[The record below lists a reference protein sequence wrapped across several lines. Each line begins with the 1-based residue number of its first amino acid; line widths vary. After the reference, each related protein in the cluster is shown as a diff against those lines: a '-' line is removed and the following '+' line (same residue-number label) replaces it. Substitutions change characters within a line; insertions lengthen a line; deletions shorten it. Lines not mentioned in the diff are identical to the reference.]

1 MSKTV
6 IGGIQGIPPQQL
18 SLLKERILST
28 VKSSPKPM
36 SESDL
41 LERVTGRKQYK
52 VKVVRY
58 CLENKLVNRTGSGKR
73 GDPFL
78 YSYGE
83 QPVVQTQQEHHAGPA
98 EANSKS
104 NSVELSPSDFQN
116 LTELFALLH
125 SIKLKAS

>member
-6 IGGIQGIPPQQL
+6 IGGIQGIPPQQFS
-18 SLLKERILST
+18 SLMERILST
-28 VKSSPKPM
+28 VKNSSKPM

-41 LERVTGRKQYK
+41 LEKVTGRKQYK

-58 CLENKLVNRTGSGKR
+58 CLETKLVNRTGSGKR

-78 YSYGE
+78 YSYSE
-83 QPVVQTQQEHHAGPA
+83 QSAVNAHQVAPTSLTEVNAKA
-98 EANSKS
+98 D
-104 NSVELSPSDFQN
+104 ELSPSDFKN

>member
-6 IGGIQGIPPQQL
+6 IGGIQGIPPQQFS
-18 SLLKERILST
+18 SLMERILST
-28 VKSSPKPM
+28 VKNSPRPM

-78 YSYGE
+78 YSYSE
-83 QPVVQTQQEHHAGPA
+83 HSVVETNQANPLDGKDSKTKP
-98 EANSKS
+98 EAN
-104 NSVELSPSDFQN
+104 ELSPSDFNN
-116 LTELFALLH
+116 LRELFALLH
-125 SIKLKAS
+125 AIKLKAS

>member
-6 IGGIQGIPPQQL
+6 IGGIQGIPPQQFS
-18 SLLKERILST
+18 SLMERILST

-36 SESDL
+36 SEFDL
-41 LERVTGRKQYK
+41 LEKVSGRKQYK

-58 CLENKLVNRTGSGKR
+58 CLENNLVNRTGSGKR

-78 YSYGE
+78 YSYVE
-83 QPVVQTQQEHHAGPA
+83 QSAVHTHQVAPA
-98 EANSKS
+98 SVTEANGKADD
-104 NSVELSPSDFQN
+104 LSPSDFKN